1 MKNRRLR
8 RALPSF
14 LLFLFLASCV
24 SAQTG
29 NSQQGFRYTLIPEYP
44 RPGEP
49 VTIAV
54 MDTSARDALLF
65 VGERQVSRSSFFAV
79 SAENGKPGFMAT
91 VITIPATVSHGS
103 ALYKIN
109 NADGLL
115 MEIPFIIAS
124 REFTAEVI
132 HLNERLT
139 GIRTDP
145 SPQRTEEA
153 NLLWNILITTGDQIY
168 HSGPFSPP
176 VVATRRTSFF
186 GDRRVFR
193 YSTGRS
199 DTSIHAG
206 VDYGVPTGT
215 RVDACGA
222 GRVVLARMRIVT
234 GNSVVIEHAPGIY
247 SLYYHLDSISV
258 REGAIVTTGTQI
270 GLSGSTG
277 LSTGPHLHWEIRV
290 ASENTDPDAFVTR
303 QIIDKELILSRI
315 LSE

>member
-1 MKNRRLR
+1 MIKRVLR
-8 RALPSF
+8 RTLPF
-14 LLFLFLASCV
+14 LILFVFIASCV
-24 SAQTG
+24 SAQP
-29 NSQQGFRYTLIPEYP
+29 NNPQQSARYSLIPEYP

-54 MDTSARDALLF
+54 TDTSATHALLF
-65 VGERQVSRSSFFAV
+65 VGERQVARTSFFNV
-79 SAENGKPGFMAT
+79 PAENGKPGFMAT

-109 NADGLL
+109 SADGLL

-124 REFTAEVI
+124 RNFEAEVI

-153 NLLWNILITTGDQIY
+153 NLLWNILITTGNQIY
-168 HSGPFSPP
+168 HSGPFIPP

-186 GDRRVFR
+186 GDRRVFQ

-258 REGAIVTTGTQI
+258 REGAIIATGTQI

-290 ASENTDPDAFVTR
+290 GSENTDPDAFVTR
-303 QIIDKELILSRI
+303 QIIDKDLILSR
-315 LSE
+315 LFN